1 MTWIIVALITTV
13 LLSVF
18 VINPLQVGVAR
29 FFAESHHREVKFKE
43 IFFPFVHERY
53 LSIVKTMFLRD
64 VYVFLWILLFI
75 VPGIVKSYEYRMI
88 PYLLAEDPY
97 METHTAFDMT
107 KRYMDNNKWD
117 TFVLDLSFFGWA
129 LLSAIS
135 FGIVGIFYLAPYQ
148 NLTNSA
154 LYLKLSSYSLE

>member
-1 MTWIIVALITTV
+1 
-13 LLSVF
+13 
-18 VINPLQVGVAR
+18 
-29 FFAESHHREVKFKE
+29 
-43 IFFPFVHERY
+43 
-53 LSIVKTMFLRD
+53 MFLRD